1 MVILSLKKLNNNY
14 DKIANSYD
22 VLSQFVFGKSQVNA
36 QINQLKFIPENSS
49 ILIVGGGT
57 GWLLEEIKQVHSSGL
72 TITYVEISE
81 KMITLSKARNFGE
94 NTINFVQ
101 LDIEEFYS
109 SDRFDVILTPFL
121 FDNFQLEKAEH
132 IFNKLNLMLKK
143 GGLWFFVDFSLTS
156 SKGKWWQRMLLN
168 SMYLFFKLLG
178 IVEAS
183 KLIEMTQYFSREN
196 FEIIDEKLYYNEFIK
211 AIVFKK

>member
-1 MVILSLKKLNNNY
+1 MNNNY

>member
-1 MVILSLKKLNNNY
+1 MILSLKKLNNNY